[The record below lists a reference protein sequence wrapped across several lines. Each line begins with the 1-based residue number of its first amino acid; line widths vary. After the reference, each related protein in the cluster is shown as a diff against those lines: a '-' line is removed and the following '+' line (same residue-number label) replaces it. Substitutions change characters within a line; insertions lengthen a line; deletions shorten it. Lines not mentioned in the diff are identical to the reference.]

1 MRPFVKIIL
10 YFSSVPKNAIFSLF
24 FLFDCAIFETD
35 LMKLVLT
42 LDVSK
47 SERDLRERAR

>member
-1 MRPFVKIIL
+1 ML
-10 YFSSVPKNAIFSLF
+10 YFSRVPKNTIFSLF

-42 LDVSK
+42 SDVSK
-47 SERDLRERAR
+47 SERALRERAR